1 MPARVPPGLEV
12 IADDHAIEADLL
24 GVSAEIQKLDRA
36 ELLGR
41 RLVAK
46 SQRRH
51 TAFDSRRR
59 CLLGSSGEV
68 YSPVRLVVGRESGAQ
83 AKCFPLRVECHR
95 EEEPMGSARR
105 LASRRAGDEGSMSRI
120 RRMSYAGSGWHS
132 RKNTWEATRCGVG
145 C

>member
-59 CLLGSSGEV
+59 GLLGSSEEV
-68 YSPVRLVVGRESGAQ
+68 YSPVRLVVGRQSGG
-83 AKCFPLRVECHR
+83 P
-95 EEEPMGSARR
+95 S
-105 LASRRAGDEGSMSRI
+105 
-120 RRMSYAGSGWHS
+120 
-132 RKNTWEATRCGVG
+132 
-145 C
+145 

>member
-1 MPARVPPGLEV
+1 MPVRMPPGLEV

-24 GVSAEIQKLDRA
+24 GVNAEIQKLDRA

-59 CLLGSSGEV
+59 CLLGSSEEV
-68 YSPVRLVVGRESGAQ
+68 YSPML
-83 AKCFPLRVECHR
+83 
-95 EEEPMGSARR
+95 
-105 LASRRAGDEGSMSRI
+105 SRRPAN
-120 RRMSYAGSGWHS
+120 RRPELGAASAADHARAEHDKVNSLP
-132 RKNTWEATRCGVG
+132 
-145 C
+145 

>member
-1 MPARVPPGLEV
+1 MPAGVPPGLEV

-24 GVSAEIQKLDRA
+24 GVNAEIQKLDRA

-59 CLLGSSGEV
+59 CLLGSSEEV
-68 YSPVRLVVGRESGAQ
+68 HSPML
-83 AKCFPLRVECHR
+83 
-95 EEEPMGSARR
+95 
-105 LASRRAGDEGSMSRI
+105 SRRPADRGPELDAASAADRARAEHGKKYSLQHGLGLANVGGGGAGG
-120 RRMSYAGSGWHS
+120 
-132 RKNTWEATRCGVG
+132 
-145 C
+145 